1 MEQLLY
7 ERGEAAARILNISVR
22 LVDYYIAEGEIA
34 ARRFG
39 RRVLI
44 SRKELERFARR
55 DHGGRRV
62 GLTNKGN

>member
-7 ERGEAAARILNISVR
+7 ERGEAARILNISVR

-55 DHGGRRV
+55 DHGGRARV